1 MIFTQKKQKLFYS
14 FIILLILL
22 ASLFTFYQYEM
33 QKKFFY
39 KCIDDKLKNVA
50 YSGAFLLGDTLNN
63 RDFNTTQI
71 SSQQNK
77 KNALL
82 LSKLT
87 DENDVKFVYTMI
99 KHKGKIYFT
108 SSSITKEQY
117 KNNFY
122 IPYLLEYKGATP
134 KLKASF
140 ENHQSYF
147 GEATDEYGTFR
158 SIIMPRKTKDG
169 YWYLIGAD
177 IDVSFVKKQLHS
189 MLFDYILAFAIFLAG
204 LILFIQMF
212 KKITDEENK
221 ENLQRQKA
229 LLEQSKLAQMGE
241 MIGNIAHQWRQP
253 LGEINAILMKLEGDY
268 QNKQLNAQKLDTTLQ
283 QIENV
288 TEYMSDTIENF
299 SNYINKNKYHTEFSI
314 TDALNK
320 ALALIDTEIQKNG
333 IQLDLQCKED
343 SLLKGVEGEFIQVVM
358 VILQNAKDAL
368 KEEKEKHIDIH
379 LYKEED
385 QTILTIYNNGKAI
398 QKENM
403 SAIFEPYFTTKFKSK
418 GTGIGLYIAKMIIE
432 KEFQGSLE
440 VANIN
445 NGVEFK
451 IVL

>member
-1 MIFTQKKQKLFYS
+1 
-14 FIILLILL
+14 
-22 ASLFTFYQYEM
+22 M
-33 QKKFFY
+33 QKKFLY
-39 KCIDDKLKNVA
+39 KCIDDKLKNAA
-50 YSGAFLLGDTLNN
+50 YSGASLLGDKLNN
-63 RDFNTTQI
+63 QEFNTTQI
-71 SSQQNK
+71 SPQQNR

-82 LSKLT
+82 LSTLT
-87 DENDVKFVYTMI
+87 DENDVKFVYTMV
-99 KHKGKIYFT
+99 KHKEKIYFT

-117 KNNFY
+117 KNNFF

-140 ENHQSYF
+140 ENHNSYF

-177 IDVSFVKKQLHS
+177 IDVSFVKKQLNS
-189 MLFDYILAFAIFLAG
+189 MLFNYIIIFSLF
-204 LILFIQMF
+204 LIVLIIFIQMF
-212 KKITDEENK
+212 KKITDDENR
-221 ENLQRQKA
+221 ENLQRQKK

-241 MIGNIAHQWRQP
+241 MIGNIAHQWKQP
-253 LGEINAILMKLEGDY
+253 LGEINAIVMKLESEHQKGSLDS
-268 QNKQLNAQKLDTTLQ
+268 NKMDTTLQ

-299 SNYINKNKYHTEFSI
+299 SNYINKNKYQTEFSI
-314 TDALNK
+314 TNALQK
-320 ALALIDTEIQKNG
+320 ALALIDTEIQKDG
-333 IQLDLQCKED
+333 IKLNLTLTNDK
-343 SLLKGVEGEFIQVVM
+343 LLKGVEGEFTQVLM

-368 KEEKEKHIDIH
+368 KEAKEKHIKIN
-379 LYKEED
+379 LYTKD
-385 QTILTIYNNGKAI
+385 KQTILTIYNNGTSI
-398 QKENM
+398 PKEHI

-445 NGVEFK
+445 DGVEFK
-451 IVL
+451 IIL

>member
-1 MIFTQKKQKLFYS
+1 
-14 FIILLILL
+14 
-22 ASLFTFYQYEM
+22 M
-33 QKKFFY
+33 QEKFFY

-50 YSGAFLLGDTLNN
+50 YSGAQLLGDDLNN
-63 RDFNTTQI
+63 REFNTTQI
-71 SSQQNK
+71 SPQQNK
-77 KNALL
+77 ENALL
-82 LSKLT
+82 LSTLT
-87 DENDVKFVYTMI
+87 NENDVKFVYTMVENNA
-99 KHKGKIYFT
+99 KIYFT

-140 ENHQSYF
+140 QNHKSYF

-189 MLFDYILAFAIFLAG
+189 MLFDYILTFGIFLSV

-221 ENLQRQKA
+221 ENLQKQKK
-229 LLEQSKLAQMGE
+229 LLEHSKLAQMGE

-253 LGEINAILMKLEGDY
+253 LGEINAIVMKLEGDY
-268 QNKQLNAQKLDTTLQ
+268 NNSNLDAKKMDTTLQ

-299 SNYINKNKYHTEFSI
+299 SNYINKNKYQTEFSI
-314 TDALNK
+314 TDALQK
-320 ALALIDTEIQKNG
+320 ALTLINAEMHKNS
-333 IQLDLQCKED
+333 IQLNLILTDNKFI
-343 SLLKGVEGEFIQVVM
+343 KGVEGEFIQVVM
-358 VILQNAKDAL
+358 IILQNAKDAL
-368 KEEKEKHIDIH
+368 KEEKEKHIKIH
-379 LYKEED
+379 LYNEEK
-385 QTILTIYNNGKAI
+385 QTVLSIYNNGTAI
-398 QKENM
+398 PKENM

-432 KEFQGSLE
+432 NEFQGKLE
-440 VANIN
+440 VANVN

-451 IVL
+451 IIL